1 MGRLSVRGLWIR
13 AYAMLPVSPPVRLPL
28 CSKDD
33 CLNAASDLQILHDG
47 VMQRFPV
54 VFTEKGSVRFPC
66 CSYCGRRGEHVPSRQ
81 APSTL
86 TPAQGVH

>member
-1 MGRLSVRGLWIR
+1 MGRLSAGLDSR
-13 AYAMLPVSPPVRLPL
+13 VATLPVSPPVRLPL

-33 CLNAASDLQILHDG
+33 CLNAASDLQILHGG

-54 VFTEKGSVRFPC
+54 VSPRKAVCDFPVADTAVDAGST
-66 CSYCGRRGEHVPSRQ
+66 SPSRK